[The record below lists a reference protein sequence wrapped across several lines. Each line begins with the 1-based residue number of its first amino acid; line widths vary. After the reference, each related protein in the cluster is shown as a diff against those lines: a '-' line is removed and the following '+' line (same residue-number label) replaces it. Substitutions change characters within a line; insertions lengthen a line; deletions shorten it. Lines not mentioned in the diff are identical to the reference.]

1 MSITFII
8 IILLLLFAAIFAYL
22 NHRFFISIILFC
34 CFMFSSLLLSLFAL
48 NNSTFLPVTLQ
59 FIILVVTYVII
70 PITVIYICIRLI
82 YNTHVMA
89 SKEGRN
95 LVGKLSAFFGLNVL
109 FIITLSIIQIVIS
122 KAVPLPLSI
131 LFAILIVLDI
141 VFIGLFVC
149 YLFCSALYQLTPY
162 RKIPDYIIVLGAGIT
177 SEEVTPL
184 LQARLDKGLEYYH
197 KNPQAKIIVSGGQGP
212 DEPVSEAFAMA
223 KYLRQKQIPD
233 NQIILEDNSTS
244 TFENMAFSKEKITA
258 DWQESRKPNVIF
270 ATNNYHVLRSMLY
283 AQQAKLHADG
293 VGSPVSSYFLPTAL
307 IREFIAL
314 LVAYKWLTGLIILV
328 VMIFIILSYS
338 SVNF

>member
-1 MSITFII
+1 MLII
-8 IILLLLFAAIFAYL
+8 FIILLLLLTAVFAYIK
-22 NHRFFISIILFC
+22 HRFFISIVLFC
-34 CFMFSSLLLSLFAL
+34 CFMFSSLLLSILTI
-48 NNSTFLPVTLQ
+48 NDQDFLPDILQ
-59 FIILVVTYVII
+59 FIILAVTYVII
-70 PITVIYICIRLI
+70 PIMVIYICIRLI

-109 FIITLSIIQIVIS
+109 FIIALSVVQILIN
-122 KAVPLPLSI
+122 KNIPLPLSI
-131 LFAILIVLDI
+131 LLTTLVVLDVI
-141 VFIGLFVC
+141 FIGLFVC
-149 YLFCSALYQLTPY
+149 YLFCSVLYQLTPY
-162 RKIPDYIIVLGAGIT
+162 RKIPDYIIVLGAGIN

-197 KNPQAKIIVSGGQGP
+197 KNPQSKIIVSGGQGP

-233 NQIILEDNSTS
+233 NQIILEDNAT
-244 TFENMAFSKEKITA
+244 TTYENMVFSKEKITA

-283 AQQAKLHADG
+283 AQQAKLQADG

-307 IREFIAL
+307 LREFIAL
-314 LVAYKWLTGLIILV
+314 LVAYKWLTGLIILIT
-328 VMIFIILSYS
+328 MIFIILSYS
-338 SVNF
+338 PINF